1 MVKAIDEG
9 LADADGENIHINE
22 WPGGCKNLSVVVV
35 DTREDGVPGSV
46 IVRLP
51 DLVKGCMRLL
61 GISWAEL
68 VEEGVED

>member
-1 MVKAIDEG
+1 MI
-9 LADADGENIHINE
+9 
-22 WPGGCKNLSVVVV
+22 VVVV